1 MRQFIRRA
9 LKKLN
14 KLTVEQIQDLL
25 FSAAAEIDRLE
36 TVLDSLTEG
45 ILVCDTEHNLIM
57 ANKYAER
64 FLSLNVSEGSEPI
77 WTQIQDDIVARFFET
92 TLQSRDRVQE
102 REFDVEVNG
111 KQRLLSFN
119 VLPLVR
125 DRQVCGS
132 LIYIEDI
139 TEKRSKEALMRRM
152 ENLASLTTLAAGVA
166 HEIKNPLGSLSIHIQ
181 LIQKVT
187 NANKAAYFE
196 EREPDDSSETARY
209 FKLLDKY
216 LGVVNEEIDRLNH
229 IVVDFLFAVRPMDM
243 DLREGDINE
252 IIRDLISFV
261 GVELEQTH
269 IASELQLAK
278 DLPAINFDERHIKQ
292 VLLNLIKNAIAAMPE
307 GGVLTVITEAT
318 DTEVFIRI
326 NDTGVGIP
334 EENLSKIFEPYF
346 TTKAT
351 GSGLGLTLVFKIIRE
366 HRGEITVKSR
376 LNEGTCFTI
385 SLPIPQKEWRLIGY
399 GGDKAEAASH
409 DTVYYGESSI
419 EELRRLS
426 SLG

>member
-9 LKKLN
+9 LQKLN
-14 KLTVEQIQDLL
+14 KLTVEQIQALL

-92 TLQSRDRVQE
+92 TLQSGDRVQE

-216 LGVVNEEIDRLNH
+216 LAVVNEEIDRLNH

-252 IIRDLISFV
+252 IIRELISFV

-269 IASELQLAK
+269 IASELRLAK
-278 DLPAINFDERHIKQ
+278 DLPAISFDERHIKQ
-292 VLLNLIKNAIAAMPE
+292 VLLNLIKNAIAAMAE

-326 NDTGVGIP
+326 NDTGIGIP
-334 EENLSKIFEPYF
+334 EEDLSKIFEPYF

-376 LNEGTCFTI
+376 PNEGTCFTI

-399 GGDKAEAASH
+399 GGDKAETAPH
-409 DTVYYGESSI
+409 DTYYGETSI
-419 EELRRLS
+419 EELRRLG

>member
-1 MRQFIRRA
+1 MRQFIRRT
-9 LKKLN
+9 LQKLN
-14 KLTVEQIQDLL
+14 KLTVEQIRDLL

-36 TVLDSLTEG
+36 TVLDSLIEG
-45 ILVCDTEHNLIM
+45 ILVCDTEHNLVL

-64 FLSLNVSEGSEPI
+64 FLSLNASEGTKPI
-77 WTQIQDDIVARFFET
+77 WTQIQDDIVAMFFET
-92 TLQSRDRVQE
+92 TLQNGDRVQE
-102 REFDVEVNG
+102 QEFDVEVNG
-111 KQRLLSFN
+111 KQRLLSFD

-125 DRQVCGS
+125 NWQVCGS

-181 LIQKVT
+181 LIQKAT
-187 NANKAAYFE
+187 NTNKEAYFKE
-196 EREPDDSSETARY
+196 HGSDDSTEMARY

-216 LGVVNEEIDRLNH
+216 LAVVNEEIDRLNH

-243 DLREGDINE
+243 DLRKGDINE
-252 IIRDLISFV
+252 IIRELISFV
-261 GVELEQTH
+261 GVELEQAH
-269 IASELQLAK
+269 IASELRLAK

-292 VLLNLIKNAIAAMPE
+292 VLLDLIKNAIAAMSE

-318 DTEVFIRI
+318 DTEVFISI
-326 NDTGVGIP
+326 SDTGVGIP

-366 HRGEITVKSR
+366 HQGEITVKSR
-376 LNEGTCFTI
+376 PSEGTCFTI
-385 SLPIPQKEWRLIGY
+385 SLPVPQKERRLIGY
-399 GGDKAEAASH
+399 GSDKE
-409 DTVYYGESSI
+409 DTAYHGETSI

-426 SLG
+426 SLA